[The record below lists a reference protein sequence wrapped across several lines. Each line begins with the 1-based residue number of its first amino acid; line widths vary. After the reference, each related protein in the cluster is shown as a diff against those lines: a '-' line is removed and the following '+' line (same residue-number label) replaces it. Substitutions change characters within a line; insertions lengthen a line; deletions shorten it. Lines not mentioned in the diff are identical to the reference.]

1 MRRAFAI
8 LLILLYASPV
18 FASIIRHKV
27 KAGETVQSLARFYYG
42 DEKKA
47 LYIIK
52 ANSLDPKKTL
62 KPGKTTLKIPFVTIY
77 KVKRKGT
84 FKALATKHLNDP
96 KKAKALAMLNGMDE
110 NAVLPAG
117 YTVKIPFNLFY
128 RVEPGDTLTILADK
142 FFGDQTYAAFIKAY
156 NRIEDVREI
165 QPGQKLTIPI
175 MAERAKVGYPPVAGA
190 EKKPEVKKID
200 PSLYRKDLDKAVSQF
215 EEGEYR
221 ASIETLRSIL
231 LKVGEE
237 KILKGDRVKVHQ
249 YMAFNYIALD
259 EDEAAKGEFLELLK
273 VNPKFQLPPK
283 DTSPKIIAV
292 FKKIKR

>member
-1 MRRAFAI
+1 MRRAVAI

-27 KAGETVQSLARFYYG
+27 KAGDTVQSLARFYYG

-47 LYIIK
+47 LYIIN
-52 ANSLDPKKTL
+52 ANSLDPRKSL
-62 KPGKTTLKIPFVTIY
+62 KPGKTVLKIPFVTIY
-77 KVKRKGT
+77 KVKKKGT
-84 FKALATKHLNDP
+84 FKALAAKHLNDP

-175 MAERAKVGYPPVAGA
+175 MAERAKPVV

>member
-1 MRRAFAI
+1 MRRI
-8 LLILLYASPV
+8 LTLLLILLSASPV
-18 FASIIRHKV
+18 FATVLRHKV
-27 KAGETVQSLARFYYG
+27 KAGDTVQSLARFYYG

-62 KPGKTTLKIPFVTIY
+62 KPGKTTLKIPFVTIH
-77 KVKRKGT
+77 KVKKKET
-84 FKALATKHLNDP
+84 FKALAKNYLKDP

-110 NAVLPAG
+110 NADLPPG
-117 YTVKIPFNLFY
+117 YTVKIPFDLFC
-128 RVEPGDTLTILADK
+128 RVEPGDTLTSLADK
-142 FFGDQTYAAFIKAY
+142 FFGDETFALFIKAY

-165 QPGQKLTIPI
+165 QPGQKLAIPI
-175 MAERAKVGYPPVAGA
+175 MADRAKPVE

-200 PSLYRKDLDKAVSQF
+200 PSLYRKDLDKAVTQH

-231 LKVGEE
+231 QKVGDE

-273 VNPKFQLPPK
+273 VNPKFKLPPR

-292 FKKIKR
+292 FKKVKR